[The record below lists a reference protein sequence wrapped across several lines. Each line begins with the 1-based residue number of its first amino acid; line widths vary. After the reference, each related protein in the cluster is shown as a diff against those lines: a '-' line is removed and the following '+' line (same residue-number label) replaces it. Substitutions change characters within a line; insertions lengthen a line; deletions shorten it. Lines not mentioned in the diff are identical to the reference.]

1 MHPMLE
7 AITHLGRQLL
17 TVAAISFVIFFLVRA
32 TPGDITDY
40 YAARGDYK
48 AEELATLRKDLGLD
62 RSPAVQFERWLAH
75 AAHGEFGESMR
86 YGAPVA
92 TMLAEALPRTL
103 RLTLLSLAV
112 GLALGIGLAILAL
125 TWQRLGLGALIEAI
139 NIWSIAVPT
148 FCTGALGILVF
159 SIWLR
164 WLPIRGQM
172 LLPVLILGLDIA
184 GQIAKPLYEE
194 LKETTRSG
202 FVRTARAKG
211 LSAWRVTWRHVLPNC
226 LSQVIALSGV
236 ILGGLVGGTLT
247 MEALFSLPGLG
258 GLTLE
263 AILSRDYPVIQ
274 VSIMTIAAFIVLANL
289 AADALLRWVDPRL
302 AKVSRQ

>member
-1 MHPMLE
+1 MHPFLE
-7 AITHLGRQLL
+7 AGRQLGRQLF
-17 TVAAISFVIFFLVRA
+17 TVAAISFAIFFLVRA

-40 YAARGDYK
+40 YAARGDYD
-48 AEELATLRKDLGLD
+48 AAALATLRADLGLD
-62 RSPAVQFERWLAH
+62 RGVAVQFERWISH
-75 AAHGEFGESMR
+75 ASRGELGESMR
-86 YGAPVA
+86 YGSPVSD
-92 TMLAEALPRTL
+92 MLAEALPHTL
-103 RLTLLSLAV
+103 RLAALSLAA

-125 TWQRLGLGALIEAI
+125 AYPRLRLGALIEAV

-148 FCTGALGILVF
+148 FCTGALAILVF
-159 SIWLR
+159 SIWLK

-194 LKETTRSG
+194 LKETTRTG

-211 LSAWRVTWRHVLPNC
+211 LPTWRITWRHILPNC

-247 MEALFSLPGLG
+247 MEALFAQPGLG
-258 GLTLE
+258 GMTLE

-274 VSIMTIAAFIVLANL
+274 AAIVTIAFFIVLANL
-289 AADALLRWVDPRL
+289 VMAALQRWADPRL
-302 AKVSRQ
+302 AKASR